1 MPTLDRLS
9 NQAIEALPVP
19 AKGQEFYW
27 YGDPKGFAIR
37 VTANGAKSFIVQ
49 GRVNGKTC
57 RYTIGPCDRLHY
69 KEAQKRA
76 RDRLSEMY
84 DGVNPQVERK
94 RRQAQE
100 LTLRQVMQDYIEN
113 KRTKHGPLRP
123 SSKSDIEKCVT
134 KQFGDWAD
142 KAVANITREAC
153 VKRFRELSATAPIT
167 ANQGGSTGAVPIAA
181 PAAPQP
187 PVPTIVGAWPAGA
200 LRCPPGWAGVIAQYI
215 YDQAPRPQ
223 AEAAIVAALGLL
235 AGICG
240 RQWSISNTGL
250 NIYLVLVARSATGKE
265 AIHSGVGRLCAF
277 VGAKNNDVAQFVSA
291 NEYASAQALKKELG
305 TRLGFVNLRGEIG
318 HWFAE
323 ISRGKNDVVTG
334 LKREL
339 TNLYMKSSRGTL
351 AGGLAYSN
359 RDKNVEIDTN
369 VAYSLIGDTTPGTFY
384 SSLDARMMEDG
395 FISRFTVV
403 EYTGDRPDENPTP
416 SIEPPEALVAYL
428 AGLVFTAT
436 EYLKRDQYAL
446 VSRDADASLLLQSF
460 ADECDTHIREAG
472 ADEFR
477 RQMWNRAHLKALRI
491 SALLAVA
498 DNYVHPCINRE
509 QAEWAIDLI
518 RRDISVFDRRLRSGD
533 IGDESDTNR
542 HEKLLDI
549 CRDYLT
555 LAPEEVSLLTSTQN

>member
-1 MPTLDRLS
+1 MDKHTVGQPSPVIQDEMPGDLYAELAHWTEVLRS
-9 NQAIEALPVP
+9 VQAT
-19 AKGQEFYW
+19 Q
-27 YGDPKGFAIR
+27 
-37 VTANGAKSFIVQ
+37 
-49 GRVNGKTC
+49 
-57 RYTIGPCDRLHY
+57 
-69 KEAQKRA
+69 
-76 RDRLSEMY
+76 
-84 DGVNPQVERK
+84 
-94 RRQAQE
+94 QA
-100 LTLRQVMQDYIEN
+100 
-113 KRTKHGPLRP
+113 
-123 SSKSDIEKCVT
+123 S
-134 KQFGDWAD
+134 
-142 KAVANITREAC
+142 
-153 VKRFRELSATAPIT
+153 
-167 ANQGGSTGAVPIAA
+167 QGGSTGAVPIVA

-187 PVPTIVGAWPAGA
+187 PAPTVPGAWPVGA

-223 AEAAIVAALGLL
+223 AEAAIVASLGLL

-323 ISRGKNDVVTG
+323 ISKGKNDVVTG

-416 SIEPPEALVAYL
+416 SVEPPEALVAYL

-446 VSRDADASLLLQSF
+446 VSRDDDASLILQAF

-549 CRDYLT
+549 CRDYIT
-555 LAPEEVSLLTSTQN
+555 LPPEDVLRYAKCIQSMRVNSIVPREYLQKRTQRLAMFEKPSPPGHKANLDRAIKAAVENGYLKEVDKAKVAEDHNYHGKAYRVLRLDFSRETEESIEARRAAARFWPE